1 MIKKPNEPTIAD
13 FLRGNEKQIK
23 QKWDA
28 VNEYK
33 TKVFE
38 GIAKDFGT
46 DNSYELV
53 IHLAEKY
60 HEPYRR
66 NAKQGRKSKWT
77 PQLEAMLAVCVDIR
91 LEDEK
96 PPSVTDEIDWLLD
109 ATLWRKFSKKG
120 NETEVR
126 GTENFRK
133 HYNAGKKNIAY
144 EIEKELFEKDRDAWI
159 KRMKKTLL
167 IG

>member
-1 MIKKPNEPTIAD
+1 MIKKPSEPTIAD
-13 FLRGNEKQIK
+13 FLRGNEEVIK

-33 TKVFE
+33 AKVFD
-38 GIAKDFGT
+38 GISKDFGT

-53 IHLAEKY
+53 IRMAEKY
-60 HEPYRR
+60 YDSYRR
-66 NAKQGRKSKWT
+66 NEKQGRKTKWT

-96 PPSVTDEIDWLLD
+96 PPSITDEIDWLLD
-109 ATLWRKFSKKG
+109 TTLWNRFSKKG
-120 NETEVR
+120 NGTEVQ

-133 HYNAGKKNIAY
+133 HYNAGKKSMEY
-144 EIEKELFEKDRDAWI
+144 KIEKERFEQDRDEWI
-159 KRMKKTLL
+159 RRMQKTLTE
-167 IG
+167 G